1 MEFIRT
7 EETRNLNALM
17 KALKKGNKAEIEKYR
32 KLTGVKDDYETIR
45 ATVRFVE
52 AGFVATYAEAVKL
65 RDGEAAMEKETS
77 QTLDA
82 VRSWQEFLENDKRR
96 TAERNRGADAFDLT
110 DAERNLGKSQEDLKS
125 AKDYRSIWND

>member
-32 KLTGVKDDYETIR
+32 RLTGVKDDYETIK

-52 AGFVATYAEAVKL
+52 AGFVATYAEAAKL
-65 RDGEAAMEKETS
+65 HDGEVAMEKETS
-77 QTLDA
+77 QTLGA

-96 TAERNRGADAFDLT
+96 TAERSRGADMFDLV
-110 DAERNLGKSQEDLKS
+110 DAKRDFEASEDQLKG
-125 AKDYRSIWND
+125 AKDYRSIWKD